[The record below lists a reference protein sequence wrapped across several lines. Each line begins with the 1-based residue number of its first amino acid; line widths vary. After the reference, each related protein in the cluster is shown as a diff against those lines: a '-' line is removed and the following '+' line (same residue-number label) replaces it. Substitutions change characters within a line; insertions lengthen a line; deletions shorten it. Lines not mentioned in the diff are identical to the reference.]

1 MKYIKNF
8 ESQYEDFFKEEEYDE
23 ITSAEDEPKLG
34 DYVICNE
41 SETDFGYRISSDN
54 YRFQVDE
61 FLSKNVGQIIE
72 LIEDDRCEFLVQ
84 FNNVPDDIAP
94 IYFNHSNKDDC
105 RKMSRSE
112 IEFWNSDREALEVMV
127 DAEKYNL

>member
-1 MKYIKNF
+1 MITKFRIF
-8 ESQYEDFFKEEEYDE
+8 ESN
-23 ITSAEDEPKLG
+23 EDEPKLG

-41 SETDFGYRISSDN
+41 SETEFGSISSDN

-94 IYFNHSNKDDC
+94 IYFNHGNKDGC

-112 IEFWNSDREALEVMV
+112 IEFWNSDREVLEVMV